1 MLGQQLNCCPNR
13 DFEPCIGR
21 MGVFMRPKSM
31 ALLMLALGCGLVAS
45 IGITQVMAKRS
56 NEPSGPAADTVPIFV
71 AAKDI
76 SLGEPLSA
84 AMVKQEPWPKDKVPT
99 GAVLS
104 IADVE
109 GRRVRQRLFAGE
121 PILENKLLGKGASMQ
136 GASAVIP
143 GGYRV
148 VSVLVDSV
156 SGSGLILPG
165 DRVDVLVYLVGNLQH
180 SIAET
185 STRTVL
191 QDIKVF
197 AVNDVVDM
205 EKDGK
210 DKCISAKT
218 ISLLVT
224 PAQAA
229 KVTLASEM
237 GKIRLVMRG
246 PEDNAHAEDASAKP
260 EELLGHSAFS
270 DRNKEAAELKKTDNK
285 SGFLDLLSHMK
296 AKSPPNQTPESPTT
310 ISWTMRILQP
320 NGINDVVLESDSVPA
335 EGKQGLGHWRVSSS
349 ALTSLGGTNAGSD
362 QAGRGKK
369 SEKIA
374 PPSNTPQTSPPSP
387 PMPEPDTANP
397 LDQPL
402 TNPPGSVTE

>member
-1 MLGQQLNCCPNR
+1 
-13 DFEPCIGR
+13 
-21 MGVFMRPKSM
+21 MRPKSM

-45 IGITQVMAKRS
+45 IGITQVMAKRN

-84 AMVKQEPWPKDKVPT
+84 AVVKQEPWPKSRVPP
-99 GAVLS
+99 GALS
-104 IADVE
+104 NIEDVE
-109 GRRVRQRLFAGE
+109 GRRIRQRLFEGE
-121 PILENKLLGKGASMQ
+121 PILENKLLSKGASAQ
-136 GASAVIP
+136 GASSVIP
-143 GGYRV
+143 LGYRV

-165 DRVDVLVYLVGNLQH
+165 DRVDVLVYLVSNSQH
-180 SIAET
+180 AIAET

-191 QDIKVF
+191 QDVKVF

-205 EKDGK
+205 DKDGK
-210 DKCISAKT
+210 DKSITAKT

-229 KVTLASEM
+229 KVTLACEM

-260 EELLGHSAFS
+260 EELLGHSAYS
-270 DRNKEAAELKKTDNK
+270 DRNKEVADQKNTDNK
-285 SGFLDLLSHMK
+285 SGFLDLLNKMK
-296 AKSPPNQTPESPTT
+296 AKAVVKQAPESPST

-320 NGINDVVLESDSVPA
+320 NGINDVVLESDNLNPA
-335 EGKQGLGHWRVSSS
+335 AGNAGLVHWRVSSS
-349 ALTSLGGTNAGSD
+349 DLTSFGGTNAGSD
-362 QAGRGKK
+362 RTGRGKK
-369 SEKIA
+369 SDKIA
-374 PPSNTPQTSPPSP
+374 PPSAATPAETPQTTPPGP
-387 PMPEPDTANP
+387 PTPEPDAANP
-397 LDQPL
+397 LDQLL
-402 TNPPGSVTE
+402 TNPPGSTTE